1 MYTTRVL
8 HHDSSPTPDAYDGLW
23 LEVLENPDA
32 APPSWDSDGGDGAG
46 HDLPPGAA
54 GAGA

>member
-32 APPSWDSDGGDGAG
+32 APPGWDSDGGDGAG